1 MLYVLQK
8 FSETYS
14 IVIVAVEEVCAEHI
28 GDEEIKFR
36 ANCPSPLNLG
46 DAKVK
51 SKVAGNPVANS
62 ASARSRS
69 QCPAQILLRV

>member
-8 FSETYS
+8 FSGDLQYRNRGCGRGLS
-14 IVIVAVEEVCAEHI
+14 EHI

-46 DAKVK
+46 AKVK
-51 SKVAGNPVANS
+51 SKVATFVAKEQ
-62 ASARSRS
+62 R
-69 QCPAQILLRV
+69 